1 MRTKIRGTISLLDVS
16 RIPSFFPRRHLSVKE
31 LPWCAPTDSPVRRH
45 TRHQQQQP
53 QHDGTTH
60 NNPAAARSTI
70 IKNSKEFKPIDRFGI
85 VAAMCLPSNG
95 KNTTSSGIIGV
106 NGTLPWESLPSDRK
120 IFERLTRNRILI
132 IGRRTLLNERQ
143 GNLDHV
149 RHAKH
154 CIVVSKSISSLDKD
168 PRITNNKLLDK
179 DIHILKLARSLDEAL
194 DLARDILA
202 EVDGKN
208 DDEKNPE
215 SRTQINDHVAS
226 ENENNGNGNDSKPMI
241 PSLSS
246 SSDNIQCWVAGG
258 ERLYEEAL
266 KHKSALELHL
276 SVVDVEIDLTSI
288 AVKHVARFPAKYRWD
303 HNYEHIS
310 ETRPP
315 FVAAAEAN
323 QVSKTEPSFVYHIYK
338 RVFRQQ

>member
-1 MRTKIRGTISLLDVS
+1 
-16 RIPSFFPRRHLSVKE
+16 VKE

-45 TRHQQQQP
+45 TRQQQQQQQP
-53 QHDGTTH
+53 QSQHDGTTH
-60 NNPAAARSTI
+60 NNPAAGRATI
-70 IKNSKEFKPIDRFGI
+70 IKKSKEFKPIDRFGI
-85 VAAMCLPSNG
+85 VAAMCVPSNS
-95 KNTTSSGIIGV
+95 KNTINSGIIGV
-106 NGTLPWESLPSDRK
+106 NGKLPWESLPSDRK
-120 IFERLTRNRILI
+120 NFERLTRNRILI

-154 CIVVSKSISSLDKD
+154 CIVVSKSITSLDKD
-168 PRITNNKLLDK
+168 PRIIRTSSNNLLDDK
-179 DIHILKLARSLDEAL
+179 DMHFLKLARSLDEAL
-194 DLARDILA
+194 DLARDLSA

-208 DDEKNPE
+208 DDEKNPV
-215 SRTQINDHVAS
+215 SRTENTDNVTS
-226 ENENNGNGNDSKPMI
+226 ENGNNDDDNYNDNDIKPF
-241 PSLSS
+241 PTLLS

-276 SVVDVEIDLTSI
+276 SAVDVEIDLTST

-310 ETRPP
+310 ETCLP
-315 FVAAAEAN
+315 FVSAAAEKKDT
-323 QVSKTEPSFVYHIYK
+323 KTEPSFVYHIYK
-338 RVFRQQ
+338 RIVRQR